1 MSLLMILYMN
11 MDDNNKNCKEEDHD
25 YETINYTTIMYQGD
39 LCAIIHKK
47 CKICNNI
54 IIETPW

>member
-1 MSLLMILYMN
+1 MN
-11 MDDNNKNCKEEDHD
+11 TAENNKNCKEEDHD
-25 YETINYTTIMYQGD
+25 YDIINFTQIMYQGD